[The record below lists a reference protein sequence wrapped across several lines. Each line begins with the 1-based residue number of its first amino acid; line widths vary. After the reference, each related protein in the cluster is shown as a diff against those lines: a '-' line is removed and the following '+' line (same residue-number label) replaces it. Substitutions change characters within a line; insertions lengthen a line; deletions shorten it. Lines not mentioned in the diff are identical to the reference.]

1 MADIIDQFTPTQ
13 LRDILRGFMSAFV
26 LAETGDVW
34 DATDARRRRAAL
46 VFEAMAR
53 YISDERTE
61 FNGLANDLLPGP
73 DSPYLTQMVALL
85 GITPEAGESNAS
97 LWTRRALALQQ
108 ASLGS
113 PVALEDL
120 LTGSV
125 AGVTDVGFITQ
136 PDGSQNVYLVSSLAP
151 PSGTEQGTPTPEQNA
166 AALALVNGGRARHIG
181 RPFAVVAPTATLY
194 SIVLTV
200 SYLSAQTPVLGD
212 LQSAVATAIGGFV
225 VASRK
230 LGETVDLSNLYVAAS
245 VAGVDHVDGDFYTDD
260 LTMSNPVPL
269 EELDPAD
276 ASVFYTCAETVNNVD
291 DLASATTGQ
300 INLIWEAL

>member
-13 LRDILRGFMSAFV
+13 LRDILRGWMSAFV

-34 DATDARRRRAAL
+34 DATDADGAAL

-61 FNGLANDLLPGP
+61 FNGAANDLLPGP
-73 DSPYLTQMVALL
+73 DSPYLAQMVALL

-97 LWTRRALALQQ
+97 VWTRRALTLQE

-113 PVALEDL
+113 PVALKAL

-125 AGVTDVGFITQ
+125 AGVTDAAFITQ

-151 PSGTEQGTPTPEQNA
+151 PSAMEQGTPTAEQNT
-166 AALALVNGGRARHIG
+166 AALALVNGGRARHVG
-181 RPFAVVAPTATLY
+181 RPFAVVTPTAMVY
-194 SIVLTV
+194 SIVMTV
-200 SYLSAQTPVLGD
+200 SYLALETPVLGD
-212 LQSAVATAIGGFV
+212 LQAAVATAIGEFV

-260 LTMSNPVPL
+260 ITMPNPSPL
-269 EELDPAD
+269 DELDPAD
-276 ASVFYTCAETVNNVD
+276 ASVFYTCAETANHVA
-291 DLASATTGQ
+291 DLASGTNGQ
-300 INLIWEAL
+300 INLIWESL